1 MIQETLQMIQ
11 REAMLEWKHKFAIN
25 GILFYAF
32 CMVFIVSLSM
42 SRSVNPATWNGLYW
56 IILMFAAVNAVAKSF
71 LSETPGQR
79 YYLYTIASAEAII
92 LGRMIYNSI
101 LLIILGICIWLM
113 YSLFSGSPVVSPAL
127 YLLCITLGA
136 SGFASTLTLIS
147 GISAL
152 AGNKPALMAVL
163 GFPILIPILNV
174 LMRMSKVALDGLDT
188 SLIYGDLLFTAMMI
202 LIAFTLSYLLFP
214 YLWRE

>member
-1 MIQETLQMIQ
+1 MLYIIQ

-42 SRSVNPATWNGLYW
+42 SRSVNPAIWNGLYW

-71 LSETPGQR
+71 LSESHGQR
-79 YYLYTIASAEAII
+79 LYLYTLASAEAII
-92 LGRMIYNSI
+92 LGRMVYNSI
-101 LLIILGICIWLM
+101 LLIVLGIIVWLM
-113 YSLFSGSPVVSPAL
+113 YAVFSGNPVVSPAL
-127 YLLCITLGA
+127 YFSCILLGA
-136 SGFASTLTLIS
+136 TGFASSLTLIS
-147 GISAL
+147 GIAAL

-174 LMRMSKVALDGLDT
+174 LMRMSKIALDGLDP
-188 SLIYGDLLFTAMMI
+188 SLIYGDLIFTAMMI
-202 LIAFTLSYLLFP
+202 LIAYTLSYLLFP

>member
-1 MIQETLQMIQ
+1 
-11 REAMLEWKHKFAIN
+11 MLEWKQKFAIN

-42 SRSVNPATWNGLYW
+42 SRSVNPAIWNGLYW

-71 LSETPGQR
+71 LSESPGQR
-79 YYLYTIASAEAII
+79 LYLYTLASAEAII
-92 LGRMIYNSI
+92 MGRMIYNSI
-101 LLIILGICIWLM
+101 LLIILGIVIWLM
-113 YSLFSGSPVVSPAL
+113 YAIFSGNPVASTGL
-127 YLLCITLGA
+127 YFICILLGA
-136 SGFASTLTLIS
+136 TGFASTLTLIS

-174 LMRMSKVALDGLDT
+174 LMRMSKIALDGLDP
-188 SLIYGDLLFTAMMI
+188 SLIYGDFVFTAMMI
-202 LIAFTLSYLLFP
+202 LIAYTLSYLLFP